1 MKYFVSKLVDGLEYL
16 LGLGGMKRDIVF
28 LIISGAAL
36 LLSLFDAPLPFSA
49 AWVAI
54 ILCGVP
60 IVTEAFIGIITKFDI
75 KADLLVSLALI
86 ASVIIGEDFAAG
98 EVAFIMQL
106 GSLLEELT
114 VAKARAGI
122 EKLVHLT
129 PQKARL
135 ITPENE
141 QIVPAEAVKVGD
153 LLRVLP
159 GETIP
164 VDGVIISG
172 HTSVNQA
179 VMTGESLPVDKEP
192 GDEVSS
198 GTVNQFGAF
207 DMRAAKVGED
217 SSIQRMIRLVQS
229 ADAGKAKIVGIADR
243 WATWIVV
250 IALTSAALTWFFT
263 GEIIRA
269 VTILV
274 VFCPCALVLATPTA
288 IMAAIGNATKHGFL
302 VREGDALERLAAV
315 TKITFDKTGTLTY
328 GAPKVVHVESISA
341 DFTADDLYA
350 VCAAAEQFSEH
361 PLGKAVVRC
370 FKSDVRAAIDPCEA
384 FEMLPGRGV
393 SASVNGH
400 AVLAGSRELLAEHGA
415 AVPEEAEA
423 AVQTHLSQG
432 HTIVYI
438 AVDQKN
444 GTASIKADSLTVSGD
459 KSALNFDKGSSLT
472 LANKTDS
479 QTANTTLNG
488 NVTIAGNATFTNQDI
503 NQTAGTFHVGTL
515 NASNS
520 KLTFNTTEE
529 NGVTVGTLTGDLKL
543 EAGASVTEKLGSAEK
558 VAGALD
564 SIIGGGAA
572 STLKHNFVGGEA
584 SDMTGAW
591 TYDAATGDVSYQG
604 SRLSPTL
611 TAVTHANAANLAQ
624 WRYEVNHLSERL
636 GDVRSQNGALG
647 AWARVY
653 GTDAKVSDSVST
665 KFTNNTIQVG
675 GDAKVGDTWIVGAA
689 FGYTDNSTDFSNGS
703 ADSDGYTLSV
713 YGTAV
718 LPSGSYLD
726 LIGRVGRIST
736 DIDVSTVTPFKASYD
751 NTTVGL
757 SAEVGHRF
765 DLSQIFYVT
774 PQAELAYGRVFGDDY
789 SGSNGMKV
797 SQDDFDTLIA
807 RIGFQAG
814 ANFADNRGSIYL
826 TASVNHDFL
835 GDTEATA
842 SKAGAQ
848 DQKLKEDLGGTWF
861 SYGIG
866 AQFSTTNNLSFYGSL
881 TRANGSDYQE
891 DYHYSVGARYV
902 F

>member
-1 MKYFVSKLVDGLEYL
+1 MQVRSLKPINLAVLAALATIVASVSTNTEAAPLLNYKSDNTVESALGDAKPGTTGFLNLESNVSETYSGENAEVDSLTFINKTEGTNSLVFIKGGTFSVSKLKTLSFLTDKILSGNPVTNNAGIQLTSTGKVNVDNIAQVNFGSQDKRFEADQGINVYSNSSLEFSKIDTLSFYTDANQSVNVQSTASL
-16 LGLGGMKRDIVF
+16 KVHDVGTLIFDNALSRQKNSTTLYSALQLMVMHKDDGTNTNNAKMVDIDVDN
-28 LIISGAAL
+28 LIIKANSQTT
-36 LLSLFDAPLPFSA
+36 LSA
-49 AWVAI
+49 
-54 ILCGVP
+54 
-60 IVTEAFIGIITKFDI
+60 GISITDQTNY
-75 KADLLVSLALI
+75 AGT
-86 ASVIIGEDFAAG
+86 ASIN
-98 EVAFIMQL
+98 
-106 GSLLEELT
+106 GSLKAKNISIDGGTFGIRSNRNIDGSQTTTFNLT
-114 VAKARAGI
+114 ADNNLAVSGGRNAI
-122 EKLVHLT
+122 LLDN
-129 PQKARL
+129 QKGSG
-135 ITPENE
+135 N
-141 QIVPAEAVKVGD
+141 
-153 LLRVLP
+153 VLN
-159 GETIP
+159 
-164 VDGVIISG
+164 VDAANA
-172 HTSVNQA
+172 TF
-179 VMTGESLPVDKEP
+179 TG
-192 GDEVSS
+192 GDE
-198 GTVNQFGAF
+198 G
-207 DMRAAKVGED
+207 
-217 SSIQRMIRLVQS
+217 
-229 ADAGKAKIVGIADR
+229 
-243 WATWIVV
+243 
-250 IALTSAALTWFFT
+250 
-263 GEIIRA
+263 
-269 VTILV
+269 
-274 VFCPCALVLATPTA
+274 VL
-288 IMAAIGNATKHGFL
+288 
-302 VREGDALERLAAV
+302 
-315 TKITFDKTGTLTY
+315 
-328 GAPKVVHVESISA
+328 S
-341 DFTADDLYA
+341 
-350 VCAAAEQFSEH
+350 
-361 PLGKAVVRC
+361 
-370 FKSDVRAAIDPCEA
+370 
-384 FEMLPGRGV
+384 
-393 SASVNGH
+393 
-400 AVLAGSRELLAEHGA
+400 
-415 AVPEEAEA
+415 
-423 AVQTHLSQG
+423 
-432 HTIVYI
+432 
-438 AVDQKN
+438 KN
-444 GTASIKADSLTVSGD
+444 STASIKADNLTVSGD
-459 KSALNFDKGSSLT
+459 NSALDFDKDSSLT

-488 NVTIAGNATFTNQDI
+488 NVTIAGKATFTNQDI
-503 NQTAGTFHVGTL
+503 HQTAGTFHVSTL
-515 NASNS
+515 DATNS
-520 KLTFNTTEE
+520 KLTFNTTEKD
-529 NGVTVGTLTGDLKL
+529 GVKVETLNGDLKL

-558 VAGALD
+558 VAEALD
-564 SIIGGGAA
+564 TIIGGAAA
-572 STLKHNFVGGEA
+572 STLKDNFVGGEA

-689 FGYTDNSTDFSNGS
+689 FAYTDNSTDFSNGS

-774 PQAELAYGRVFGDDY
+774 PQAEFAYGRVFGDDY

>member
-1 MKYFVSKLVDGLEYL
+1 MQVLQFKTVHLAVIGAIASVFGMAAENINAEPLLTYEQNKVVDNALSNADAGTQGFLYLNKKGETYSGKNASSDTLSFVNKTTGTNSLVYLTGTGGSLTVSKLSELNFSTEE
-16 LGLGGMKRDIVF
+16 R
-28 LIISGAAL
+28 LIGKAGN
-36 LLSLFDAPLPFSA
+36 SA
-49 AWVAI
+49 DNVAI
-54 ILCGVP
+54 LVNYNGSLSVTDVQQVNFGTQNKRFQGDQAINSWGGGKLDFSGIKTLAFYTDGGQAINMQSTSSLSIKDVDTLILDNYQSQEKAANSLYSAIQLMVMAGDNGASADQQTVD
-60 IVTEAFIGIITKFDI
+60 VNVGNLVI
-75 KADLLVSLALI
+75 KADSKYTQSAGI
-86 ASVIIGEDFAAG
+86 SVTDYTKDYQGTSSIKGSFAAKNISIDG
-98 EVAFIMQL
+98 GTYGIRSNRSTENSRDSVLDVTAEN
-106 GSLLEELT
+106 SL
-114 VAKARAGI
+114 VVNGGKKAVWLHNA
-122 EKLVHLT
+122 
-129 PQKARL
+129 
-135 ITPENE
+135 
-141 QIVPAEAVKVGD
+141 
-153 LLRVLP
+153 
-159 GETIP
+159 
-164 VDGVIISG
+164 
-172 HTSVNQA
+172 
-179 VMTGESLPVDKEP
+179 
-192 GDEVSS
+192 
-198 GTVNQFGAF
+198 
-207 DMRAAKVGED
+207 
-217 SSIQRMIRLVQS
+217 
-229 ADAGKAKIVGIADR
+229 AGKG
-243 WATWIVV
+243 
-250 IALTSAALTWFFT
+250 
-263 GEIIRA
+263 
-269 VTILV
+269 
-274 VFCPCALVLATPTA
+274 
-288 IMAAIGNATKHGFL
+288 
-302 VREGDALERLAAV
+302 
-315 TKITFDKTGTLTY
+315 ITF
-328 GAPKVVHVESISA
+328 
-341 DFTADDLYA
+341 
-350 VCAAAEQFSEH
+350 
-361 PLGKAVVRC
+361 
-370 FKSDVRAAIDPCEA
+370 
-384 FEMLPGRGV
+384 
-393 SASVNGH
+393 N
-400 AVLAGSRELLAEHGA
+400 
-415 AVPEEAEA
+415 AEA
-423 AVQTHLSQG
+423 ANATFTGGEEGVLSE
-432 HTIVYI
+432 
-438 AVDQKN
+438 N
-444 GTASIKADSLTVSGD
+444 GTASIKADTLTVSGD

-488 NVTIAGNATFTNQDI
+488 NVTIAGRATFTNQDI
-503 NQTAGTFHVGTL
+503 HQTAGTFHVDTL
-515 NASNS
+515 DASNS
-520 KLTFNTTEE
+520 KLTFNTTEKD
-529 NGVTVGTLTGDLKL
+529 GVKVESLTGDLKL

-558 VAGALD
+558 VTEALNT
-564 SIIGGGAA
+564 IIGGNAA
-572 STLKHNFVGGEA
+572 DKLKDNFVGGEA

-675 GDAKVGDTWIVGAA
+675 GDAKVGDSWIFGAA
-689 FGYTDNSTDFSNGS
+689 FAYTDNSTDFSNGS

-718 LPSGSYLD
+718 LPTGSYLD

-751 NTTVGL
+751 NTAVGL

-774 PQAELAYGRVFGDDY
+774 PLAELAYGRVFGDDY

-866 AQFSTTNNLSFYGSL
+866 AQFNTTNNLSFYGSL

>member
-1 MKYFVSKLVDGLEYL
+1 MQVRSLKPINLAVLAALATIVASVSSNTEASGLEY
-16 LGLGGMKRDIVF
+16 
-28 LIISGAAL
+28 
-36 LLSLFDAPLPFSA
+36 
-49 AWVAI
+49 
-54 ILCGVP
+54 
-60 IVTEAFIGIITKFDI
+60 
-75 KADLLVSLALI
+75 
-86 ASVIIGEDFAAG
+86 
-98 EVAFIMQL
+98 
-106 GSLLEELT
+106 
-114 VAKARAGI
+114 
-122 EKLVHLT
+122 
-129 PQKARL
+129 
-135 ITPENE
+135 
-141 QIVPAEAVKVGD
+141 
-153 LLRVLP
+153 
-159 GETIP
+159 
-164 VDGVIISG
+164 
-172 HTSVNQA
+172 
-179 VMTGESLPVDKEP
+179 ESDK
-192 GDEVSS
+192 
-198 GTVNQFGAF
+198 
-207 DMRAAKVGED
+207 
-217 SSIQRMIRLVQS
+217 IVQS
-229 ADAGKAKIVGIADR
+229 AIDDAIPGSTGFLNLGSEAKVTYTGKNAEVDTLTFINKTEGTNSLVFINGGTFSVSNLKTLSFLTDQILSGKPASNNAGIQLINGGKVNVDNVRQVNFGSQDKRFEADQGINVYGYSSLEFNHIDTLSFYTDANQSVNVQSTASLKIHDVGTLIFDNALSRQKPNQNSLYSALQLMVMNGDDFSHTNNMVDIKVDNLIIKANSKTTYSAGISIADDTGYKGTASINGSLEAKNITIDGGSFGIR
-243 WATWIVV
+243 SKRSVTGSQASTLNLIATNNLAVSGGDKGIW
-250 IALTSAALTWFFT
+250 LDNGT
-263 GEIIRA
+263 GSGN
-269 VTILV
+269 
-274 VFCPCALVLATPTA
+274 VLNVDTA
-288 IMAAIGNATKHGFL
+288 NATITGGE
-302 VREGDALERLAAV
+302 EG
-315 TKITFDKTGTLTY
+315 
-328 GAPKVVHVESISA
+328 
-341 DFTADDLYA
+341 
-350 VCAAAEQFSEH
+350 
-361 PLGKAVVRC
+361 
-370 FKSDVRAAIDPCEA
+370 
-384 FEMLPGRGV
+384 
-393 SASVNGH
+393 
-400 AVLAGSRELLAEHGA
+400 VLS
-415 AVPEEAEA
+415 
-423 AVQTHLSQG
+423 
-432 HTIVYI
+432 
-438 AVDQKN
+438 KN
-444 GTASIKADSLTVSGD
+444 STASIKADNLTVSGD
-459 KSALNFDKGSSLT
+459 TNALNFDKDSSLT

-488 NVTIAGNATFTNQDI
+488 NVTIAGSATFKNQDI
-503 NQTAGTFHVGTL
+503 HQTAGTFHVDTL

-520 KLTFNTTEE
+520 KLTFNTTE
-529 NGVTVGTLTGDLKL
+529 NGGVTVGTLTGDLKL

-558 VAGALD
+558 VAEALKT
-564 SIIGGGAA
+564 IIGGNAA
-572 STLKHNFVGGEA
+572 DQLKDNFVGGEA

-591 TYDAATGDVSYQG
+591 TYDADTGAVSYQG

-675 GDAKVGDTWIVGAA
+675 GDAKVGDSWIVGAA
-689 FGYTDNSTDFSNGS
+689 FAYTDNSTDFSNGS

-718 LPSGSYLD
+718 LPTGSYLD

-797 SQDDFDTLIA
+797 SQEDFDTLIA

>member
-1 MKYFVSKLVDGLEYL
+1 MQVLQFKTVHLAVIGAIASVFGMAAENINAEPLLTYEQNKVVDNVLSNADAGTQGFLYLNKKGETYSGQNASSDTLSFVNKTTGTNSLVYLTGTGGSLTVSKLSELNFSTEE
-16 LGLGGMKRDIVF
+16 R
-28 LIISGAAL
+28 LIGKAGNGA
-36 LLSLFDAPLPFSA
+36 DN
-49 AWVAI
+49 VAI
-54 ILCGVP
+54 LVNYNGSLSVTDVQQVNFGTQNKRFQGDQAINSCGGGKLDFSGIKTLAFYTDGGQAINMQSTSSLSIKDVDTLILDNYQSQEKAANSLYSAIQLMVMAGDNGASADQQTVD
-60 IVTEAFIGIITKFDI
+60 VNVGNLVI
-75 KADLLVSLALI
+75 KADSKYTQSAGI
-86 ASVIIGEDFAAG
+86 SVTDYTKDYQGTSSIKGSFAAKNISIDG
-98 EVAFIMQL
+98 GTYGIRSNRSTENSRDSVLDVTAEN
-106 GSLLEELT
+106 SL
-114 VAKARAGI
+114 VVNGGK
-122 EKLVHLT
+122 
-129 PQKARL
+129 
-135 ITPENE
+135 N
-141 QIVPAEAVKVGD
+141 AVW
-153 LLRVLP
+153 L
-159 GETIP
+159 
-164 VDGVIISG
+164 
-172 HTSVNQA
+172 HNA
-179 VMTGESLPVDKEP
+179 
-192 GDEVSS
+192 
-198 GTVNQFGAF
+198 
-207 DMRAAKVGED
+207 
-217 SSIQRMIRLVQS
+217 
-229 ADAGKAKIVGIADR
+229 AGKG
-243 WATWIVV
+243 
-250 IALTSAALTWFFT
+250 
-263 GEIIRA
+263 
-269 VTILV
+269 
-274 VFCPCALVLATPTA
+274 
-288 IMAAIGNATKHGFL
+288 
-302 VREGDALERLAAV
+302 
-315 TKITFDKTGTLTY
+315 ITF
-328 GAPKVVHVESISA
+328 
-341 DFTADDLYA
+341 
-350 VCAAAEQFSEH
+350 
-361 PLGKAVVRC
+361 
-370 FKSDVRAAIDPCEA
+370 
-384 FEMLPGRGV
+384 
-393 SASVNGH
+393 N
-400 AVLAGSRELLAEHGA
+400 
-415 AVPEEAEA
+415 AEA
-423 AVQTHLSQG
+423 ANATFTGGEEGVLSE
-432 HTIVYI
+432 
-438 AVDQKN
+438 N
-444 GTASIKADSLTVSGD
+444 GTASIKADTLTVSGD

-488 NVTIAGNATFTNQDI
+488 NVTIAGSATFTNQDI
-503 NQTAGTFHVGTL
+503 HQSAGTFHVGTL

-529 NGVTVGTLTGDLKL
+529 NGVTVETLTGDLKL

-572 STLKHNFVGGEA
+572 STLKDNFVGGEA

-591 TYDAATGDVSYQG
+591 KYDAATGDVSYEG

-665 KFTNNTIQVG
+665 KLTNNTIQVG

-718 LPSGSYLD
+718 LPTGSYLD

-789 SGSNGMKV
+789 TGSNGMKV

-861 SYGIG
+861 SYGVG

>member
-1 MKYFVSKLVDGLEYL
+1 MQVLQFKTVHLAVIGAIASAFGMAAGHVNAEPLLTYESNKVVDGALSDANVGTQGFLSPNKTAETYTGKNPTADTLSFVNKTTGTNSLVFLKGEGSSLTVSKLSELNFSTEERLYGQAGVDANNVAILVSDKGAFSVTDVQQVNFGTQNKRFQGDQAINSWNSGKLDFSGIKTLAFYTD
-16 LGLGGMKRDIVF
+16 GGQAINMQSTSSLSIKKVDT
-28 LIISGAAL
+28 LILDNYRSQEGDPERIYSAIQLMVMAGDNN
-36 LLSLFDAPLPFSA
+36 DAP
-49 AWVAI
+49 
-54 ILCGVP
+54 
-60 IVTEAFIGIITKFDI
+60 
-75 KADLLVSLALI
+75 
-86 ASVIIGEDFAAG
+86 
-98 EVAFIMQL
+98 
-106 GSLLEELT
+106 
-114 VAKARAGI
+114 
-122 EKLVHLT
+122 
-129 PQKARL
+129 
-135 ITPENE
+135 
-141 QIVPAEAVKVGD
+141 
-153 LLRVLP
+153 
-159 GETIP
+159 
-164 VDGVIISG
+164 
-172 HTSVNQA
+172 
-179 VMTGESLPVDKEP
+179 
-192 GDEVSS
+192 
-198 GTVNQFGAF
+198 
-207 DMRAAKVGED
+207 
-217 SSIQRMIRLVQS
+217 
-229 ADAGKAKIVGIADR
+229 
-243 WATWIVV
+243 
-250 IALTSAALTWFFT
+250 
-263 GEIIRA
+263 
-269 VTILV
+269 
-274 VFCPCALVLATPTA
+274 
-288 IMAAIGNATKHGFL
+288 
-302 VREGDALERLAAV
+302 
-315 TKITFDKTGTLTY
+315 
-328 GAPKVVHVESISA
+328 
-341 DFTADDLYA
+341 
-350 VCAAAEQFSEH
+350 AEQ
-361 PLGKAVVRC
+361 PTI
-370 FKSDVRAAIDPCEA
+370 DVDVGN
-384 FEMLPGRGV
+384 LV
-393 SASVNGH
+393 
-400 AVLAGSRELLAEHGA
+400 
-415 AVPEEAEA
+415 
-423 AVQTHLSQG
+423 
-432 HTIVYI
+432 
-438 AVDQKN
+438 
-444 GTASIKADSLTVSGD
+444 IKADSKYTQ
-459 KSALNFDKGSSLT
+459 SAGISVTDRTTDYKGTSSIKGSFAAKNISI
-472 LANKTDS
+472 D
-479 QTANTTLNG
+479 G
-488 NVTIAGNATFTNQDI
+488 
-503 NQTAGTFHVGTL
+503 GTYGIR
-515 NASNS
+515 SNP
-520 KLTFNTTEE
+520 
-529 NGVTVGTLTGDLKL
+529 
-543 EAGASVTEKLGSAEK
+543 SVTEKLGSAEK

-572 STLKHNFVGGEA
+572 STLKDNFVGGEA

-718 LPSGSYLD
+718 LPTGSYLD

>member
-1 MKYFVSKLVDGLEYL
+1 MQVRTLKPINLAVLAALATIVASVSSNTQAAGLEY
-16 LGLGGMKRDIVF
+16 
-28 LIISGAAL
+28 
-36 LLSLFDAPLPFSA
+36 
-49 AWVAI
+49 
-54 ILCGVP
+54 
-60 IVTEAFIGIITKFDI
+60 
-75 KADLLVSLALI
+75 
-86 ASVIIGEDFAAG
+86 
-98 EVAFIMQL
+98 
-106 GSLLEELT
+106 
-114 VAKARAGI
+114 
-122 EKLVHLT
+122 
-129 PQKARL
+129 
-135 ITPENE
+135 
-141 QIVPAEAVKVGD
+141 
-153 LLRVLP
+153 
-159 GETIP
+159 
-164 VDGVIISG
+164 
-172 HTSVNQA
+172 
-179 VMTGESLPVDKEP
+179 ESDK
-192 GDEVSS
+192 
-198 GTVNQFGAF
+198 
-207 DMRAAKVGED
+207 
-217 SSIQRMIRLVQS
+217 IVQS
-229 ADAGKAKIVGIADR
+229 AIDDAIPGKTGFLNLESEAKVTYTGKNAEVDTLTFINKTEGTNSLVFIKGGTFSVSNLKTLSFLTDKILSGNQATNNAGIQ
-243 WATWIVV
+243 
-250 IALTSAALTWFFT
+250 LTSKGKVNVDNIDQVNFGSQDKRFEADQGINVYSYSSLEFSKIDTLSFSTDANQSVNVQSTASLNIHDVGTLIFDNALSRQGKDSQTVYSALQLMVMHKDE
-263 GEIIRA
+263 GPNNAKMVDIDVDNLIIKA
-269 VTILV
+269 NSQTTLSAGIS
-274 VFCPCALVLATPTA
+274 
-288 IMAAIGNATKHGFL
+288 
-302 VREGDALERLAAV
+302 
-315 TKITFDKTGTLTY
+315 ITDKTN
-328 GAPKVVHVESISA
+328 
-341 DFTADDLYA
+341 YA
-350 VCAAAEQFSEH
+350 
-361 PLGKAVVRC
+361 
-370 FKSDVRAAIDPCEA
+370 
-384 FEMLPGRGV
+384 
-393 SASVNGH
+393 
-400 AVLAGSRELLAEHGA
+400 
-415 AVPEEAEA
+415 
-423 AVQTHLSQG
+423 
-432 HTIVYI
+432 
-438 AVDQKN
+438 
-444 GTASIKADSLTVSGD
+444 GTASINGSLKAKNISIDGGTFGIRSNRNIDGSQTTTFNLTADNNLAVSGGKNAILLDNQKGFGNVLNVDAANATLTGGEEGVVGTKSTASFKVDNLTVSGD
-459 KSALNFDKGSSLT
+459 QNALNFDKDSTLT

-503 NQTAGTFHVGTL
+503 HQTAGTFHVGTL

-529 NGVTVGTLTGDLKL
+529 NGVTVDKLEGTGDLKL

-558 VAGALD
+558 VAEALKT
-564 SIIGGGAA
+564 IIGGGAA
-572 STLKHNFVGGEA
+572 STLKENFVGGEA

-591 TYDAATGDVSYQG
+591 TYDADTGAVSYQG

-689 FGYTDNSTDFSNGS
+689 FAYTDNSTDFSNGS

>member
-1 MKYFVSKLVDGLEYL
+1 MQVLQFKTVHLAVIGAIASVFGMAAENINAEPLLTYEQNKVVDNVLSNADAGTQGFLYLNKKGETYSGQNASSDTLSFVNKTTGTNSLVYLTGTGGSLTVSKLSELNFSTEE
-16 LGLGGMKRDIVF
+16 R
-28 LIISGAAL
+28 LIGKAGNGA
-36 LLSLFDAPLPFSA
+36 DN
-49 AWVAI
+49 VAI
-54 ILCGVP
+54 LVNYNGSLSVTDVQQVNFGTQNKRFQGDQAINSWGGGKLDFSGIKTLAFYTDGGQAINMQSTSSLSIKDVDTLILDNYQSQEKAANSLYSAIQLMVMAGDNRASADQQTVD
-60 IVTEAFIGIITKFDI
+60 VNVGNLVI
-75 KADLLVSLALI
+75 KADSKYTQSAGI
-86 ASVIIGEDFAAG
+86 SVTDYTKDYQGTSSIKGSFAAKNISIDG
-98 EVAFIMQL
+98 
-106 GSLLEELT
+106 GT
-114 VAKARAGI
+114 YGI
-122 EKLVHLT
+122 RSNRST
-129 PQKARL
+129 
-135 ITPENE
+135 ENSRDS
-141 QIVPAEAVKVGD
+141 VLDVTAEN
-153 LLRVLP
+153 
-159 GETIP
+159 
-164 VDGVIISG
+164 S
-172 HTSVNQA
+172 
-179 VMTGESLPVDKEP
+179 
-192 GDEVSS
+192 
-198 GTVNQFGAF
+198 
-207 DMRAAKVGED
+207 
-217 SSIQRMIRLVQS
+217 
-229 ADAGKAKIVGIADR
+229 
-243 WATWIVV
+243 
-250 IALTSAALTWFFT
+250 
-263 GEIIRA
+263 
-269 VTILV
+269 LV
-274 VFCPCALVLATPTA
+274 VN
-288 IMAAIGNATKHGFL
+288 GGKNAVWLNNEAGHG
-302 VREGDALERLAAV
+302 
-315 TKITFDKTGTLTY
+315 ITF
-328 GAPKVVHVESISA
+328 
-341 DFTADDLYA
+341 
-350 VCAAAEQFSEH
+350 
-361 PLGKAVVRC
+361 
-370 FKSDVRAAIDPCEA
+370 
-384 FEMLPGRGV
+384 
-393 SASVNGH
+393 N
-400 AVLAGSRELLAEHGA
+400 
-415 AVPEEAEA
+415 AEA
-423 AVQTHLSQG
+423 ANATFTGGEEGVLSE
-432 HTIVYI
+432 
-438 AVDQKN
+438 N

-488 NVTIAGNATFTNQDI
+488 NVTITFKNQDI
-503 NQTAGTFHVGTL
+503 NQTAGTFHVSTL
-515 NASNS
+515 DASNS
-520 KLTFNTTEE
+520 KLTFNTTE
-529 NGVTVGTLTGDLKL
+529 NGGVTVGTLTGDLKL

-558 VAGALD
+558 VAEALKT
-564 SIIGGGAA
+564 IIGGNAA
-572 STLKHNFVGGEA
+572 DKLKENFVGGEA

-591 TYDAATGDVSYQG
+591 TYDADTGAVSYQG

-718 LPSGSYLD
+718 LPTGSYLD

-789 SGSNGMKV
+789 TGSNGMKV

-861 SYGIG
+861 SYGVG

>member
-1 MKYFVSKLVDGLEYL
+1 MQVRSLKPINLAVL
-16 LGLGGMKRDIVF
+16 
-28 LIISGAAL
+28 AAL
-36 LLSLFDAPLPFSA
+36 ATI
-49 AWVAI
+49 VAS
-54 ILCGVP
+54 VSSN
-60 IVTEAFIGIITKFDI
+60 TEAAVLKYKSNNI
-75 KADLLVSLALI
+75 VESAL
-86 ASVIIGEDFAAG
+86 G
-98 EVAFIMQL
+98 
-106 GSLLEELT
+106 
-114 VAKARAGI
+114 
-122 EKLVHLT
+122 
-129 PQKARL
+129 
-135 ITPENE
+135 N
-141 QIVPAEAVKVGD
+141 
-153 LLRVLP
+153 
-159 GETIP
+159 
-164 VDGVIISG
+164 
-172 HTSVNQA
+172 
-179 VMTGESLPVDKEP
+179 
-192 GDEVSS
+192 
-198 GTVNQFGAF
+198 
-207 DMRAAKVGED
+207 
-217 SSIQRMIRLVQS
+217 
-229 ADAGKAKIVGIADR
+229 ADAGQYGFLTLIGSDANETYKGSDGEVDSLTFINKVDGTNSLVFINGGTFSVSNLKTLSFLTEQILSGKPASNNAGLQLINGGKVNVDNVRQVNFGSQDKRFEADQGINVYSSSSLEFSHIDTLSFYTDANQSVNVQSSASLKIHDVATLIFDNSLSRQKASGRLYSALQLMVMDKDSSSYADKMVDIKVDNLVIKANSQTTLSAGISIADDTGYKGTASINGSLEAKNITIDGGTFGIR
-243 WATWIVV
+243 SNRSVQDSQSTTLKLSAENNLAVSGGKNAILLDNQKGSGNDLNVDAANAT
-250 IALTSAALTWFFT
+250 FT
-263 GEIIRA
+263 GGEEG
-269 VTILV
+269 
-274 VFCPCALVLATPTA
+274 VL
-288 IMAAIGNATKHGFL
+288 
-302 VREGDALERLAAV
+302 
-315 TKITFDKTGTLTY
+315 
-328 GAPKVVHVESISA
+328 S
-341 DFTADDLYA
+341 
-350 VCAAAEQFSEH
+350 
-361 PLGKAVVRC
+361 
-370 FKSDVRAAIDPCEA
+370 
-384 FEMLPGRGV
+384 
-393 SASVNGH
+393 
-400 AVLAGSRELLAEHGA
+400 
-415 AVPEEAEA
+415 
-423 AVQTHLSQG
+423 
-432 HTIVYI
+432 
-438 AVDQKN
+438 KN
-444 GTASIKADSLTVSGD
+444 STASIKADNLTVSGD
-459 KSALNFDKGSSLT
+459 KNALNFDKDSSLT

-488 NVTIAGNATFTNQDI
+488 NVTIAGKATFTNQDI
-503 NQTAGTFHVGTL
+503 NQTAGTFHVSTL
-515 NASNS
+515 DAFNS
-520 KLTFNTTEE
+520 KLTFNTTEKD
-529 NGVTVGTLTGDLKL
+529 GVKVETLKGDLKL

-564 SIIGGGAA
+564 SIIGGKAA
-572 STLKHNFVGGEA
+572 DQLKDNFVGGEA

-591 TYDAATGDVSYQG
+591 TYDAATGDVSYEG

-665 KFTNNTIQVG
+665 KLTNNTIQVG

-689 FGYTDNSTDFSNGS
+689 FAYTDNSTDFSNGS

-718 LPSGSYLD
+718 LPTGSYLD

-751 NTTVGL
+751 NTAVGL

-789 SGSNGMKV
+789 SGSNGMKI
-797 SQDDFDTLIA
+797 SQDDFGTLIA